1 MVASRAGVLA
11 MRQRTSSTRRPTPS
25 GTLLVASSLT
35 DNGNRAPPA
44 SGLKTQARVYLIVYC
59 FHLAGS
65 RHKTDALAGRNPTH
79 PHPTP
84 TSMAWYVFCGRVH
97 AMQDRTINVK
107 VHQRRRA
114 HVTRC
119 FAKRPRDGAEAWRP
133 STSTLARY
141 VARCAAR
148 RPRVGA
154 EASRDSLATEA

>member
-44 SGLKTQARVYLIVYC
+44 SGLKTQVYFIVSILRV
-59 FHLAGS
+59 FHRVAM
-65 RHKTDALAGRNPTH
+65 HKTDALAGRNPTH

-97 AMQDRTINVK
+97 AIQDRTINVK
-107 VHQRRRA
+107 VQALLRK
-114 HVTRC
+114 T
-119 FAKRPRDGAEAWRP
+119 
-133 STSTLARY
+133 
-141 VARCAAR
+141 
-148 RPRVGA
+148 
-154 EASRDSLATEA
+154 ASRWSRGLATKY